1 VTRELPLLVPLLQD
15 EATPA
20 TLAHGEQ
27 LYDQFCSVC
36 HGQSAV
42 GGGVIPDLRK
52 SPYLPVD
59 AWYAITEQGF
69 LGFNGMANFAPVID
83 RTQSAAIR
91 AYVRHR
97 AGEDDAELAAA
108 APVSPAAAMHPADPA
123 HGAVLAIQGSPGG
136 APPCALCHAFSGI
149 SDGSGAFPRIA
160 AQSAYYLGKQ
170 LYAFRTSLRANA
182 IMSPIAKRL
191 SDADIADVSAYYA
204 GVAAVFPPLA
214 NSTDAALL
222 RQGER
227 LAMSGKPALGLPAC
241 QACHGA
247 DGAGEKP
254 TIPYLAGQ
262 YAQYLSFELTMWTS
276 GFRRTS
282 GDVMALIAPQLD
294 AGEIAAVAAYY
305 QQLAK
310 P

>member
-1 VTRELPLLVPLLQD
+1 V
-15 EATPA
+15 
-20 TLAHGEQ
+20 
-27 LYDQFCSVC
+27 S
-36 HGQSAV
+36 
-42 GGGVIPDLRK
+42 
-52 SPYLPVD
+52 
-59 AWYAITEQGF
+59 
-69 LGFNGMANFAPVID
+69 
-83 RTQSAAIR
+83 
-91 AYVRHR
+91 HR
-97 AGEDDAELAAA
+97 AGEDDAELDGAE
-108 APVSPAAAMHPADPA
+108 PVPPAAATHRADPA

-136 APPCALCHAFSGI
+136 APACALCHAFNGV

-170 LYAFRTSLRANA
+170 LYAFRTGLRANA

-204 GVAAVFPPLA
+204 GVAPVFPPLA

-222 RQGER
+222 RQGAR

-241 QACHGA
+241 EVCHGA

-276 GFRRTS
+276 GYRRTS

-305 QQLAK
+305 QQLAT
-310 P
+310 PAAIASLP